1 MRSDPII
8 LGGDINLDLHGAQR
22 RAFVPVS
29 VGLARCM
36 RMRVDMIP
44 VVMEMLSVTATTDVT
59 HGQDPRSWLKHLCS
73 WIGTR
78 DIRPSPIQI

>member
-1 MRSDPII
+1 MGGHPII
-8 LGGDINLDLHGAQR
+8 LGHDVGFDPHGAESE
-22 RAFVPVS
+22 AFVS
-29 VGLARCM
+29 VRVRLATNV
-36 RMRVDMIP
+36 RMRVDMIY
-44 VVMEMLSVTATTDVT
+44 VALEMLGVTATTDVT